1 MQKYTDLVLGQNSQ
15 TLVPIPGASVSVL
28 AYPSGT
34 SATIYSDNGITQT
47 ANPLTTDNNGRF
59 SFYAANGRY
68 SLQVT
73 YQTVSYTIADILLD
87 DPANG
92 QPVIVTG
99 GSIDNTPI
107 GATTPSSGAFTTLS
121 TTGNF
126 TSSHVIITGGSIDNT
141 PIGTTTPSSGAFTI
155 LSASSTVS
163 GAGFS
168 SYFASPPPIGGTV
181 PASGAFTTLSTTG
194 NFTPSQTNGI
204 VGTTTNNNANAGSIG
219 EYVQSTFSGVS
230 LVNVTTANAT
240 SISLTAGD
248 WDVEGGI
255 DFSASTTNMT
265 NIAAGSSSTSV
276 TFPAAGY
283 YWQVQQTAGFQNYG
297 AAIPRQR
304 FSISSTTTIYM
315 PVQASFTTGTVT
327 VAGVLRARRVR

>member
-15 TLVPIPGASVSVL
+15 TLVPISGASVSVL
-28 AYPSGT
+28 AYPAGT
-34 SATIYSDNGITQT
+34 PATIYSDNGITQT

-68 SLQVT
+68 SLQII

-92 QPVIVTG
+92 QP
-99 GSIDNTPI
+99 
-107 GATTPSSGAFTTLS
+107 
-121 TTGNF
+121 
-126 TSSHVIITGGSIDNT
+126 VIITGGSIDNT
-141 PIGTTTPSSGAFTI
+141 PIGTTTPSSGAFTT

-181 PASGAFTTLSTTG
+181 PGSGAFTTLSATG

-230 LVNVTTANAT
+230 LVSITTANAT

-248 WDVEGGI
+248 WDVEGGLT
-255 DFSASTTNMT
+255 FTGSTTNMT
-265 NIAAGSSSTSV
+265 NIAAGSNSTSA
-276 TFPAAGY
+276 TFPTAGF
-283 YWQVQQTAGFQNYG
+283 YWQIQQTAGFQAYG
-297 AAIPRQR
+297 ASIPRQR
-304 FSISSTTTIYM
+304 FSINSTTTIYM
-315 PVQASFTTGTVT
+315 PVQASFSTGTVT